1 MKAADEW
8 FPAFSISIQAGL
20 NECADSLQ
28 IRPFPIP
35 SVRLFHQGIGI
46 SLRIHLG
53 MNIGEH
59 NARQNDTL

>member
-28 IRPFPIP
+28 IRPIPIP
-35 SVRLFHQGIGI
+35 SVRLFHQCIG
-46 SLRIHLG
+46 IHLG